1 MNILGGI
8 NPEFGDQH
16 ILSKLLV
23 LPQMPGRRKD
33 LG

>member
-8 NPEFGDQH
+8 TPEFGDQH
-16 ILSKLLV
+16 ILNQLLV
-23 LPQMPGRRKD
+23 LPQMPGRRKG